1 VVRAELLKLAGLP
14 SVWVAVALSLFVP
27 PLVAL
32 LNSRAAASAPDTGFL
47 ELTVGVLGPLVLG
60 TVAAGS
66 EYRGGQIATSLVC
79 VPSRMRLLAAKTGAV
94 VLSVAVTA
102 AVSAVVTLAVAGVL
116 DGGSGPRIAGVV
128 VYWVLD
134 ALLAYG
140 ITLLTRSGVL
150 PLTALIVNSTVVSV
164 SFLLTKVTPLA
175 AYLPD
180 LAGAQMFIEPH
191 DVVADLTPVT
201 AGLVMVAWVA
211 VLLSI
216 AAYVFHRRDA

>member
-1 VVRAELLKLAGLP
+1 MRAELLKLAGLP
-14 SVWVAVALSLFVP
+14 SAWVAVALSLLLP
-27 PLVAL
+27 PLVVL
-32 LNSRAAASAPDTGFL
+32 LNSRTVANSPDTGFL

-79 VPSRMRLLAAKTGAV
+79 VPSRMRLLAAKTAAL

-102 AVSAVVTLAVAGVL
+102 VVSAVVTLAVAGVL
-116 DGGSGPRIAGVV
+116 GGGTGPRIAGVV
-128 VYWVLD
+128 VYWVLN

-150 PLTALIVNSTVVSV
+150 PLTLLIVNSTVVSV
-164 SFLLTKVTPLA
+164 SFLLTKLTPLA

-191 DVVADLTPVT
+191 DVGTDLTPVT
-201 AGLVMVAWVA
+201 AGLVMGAWVA
-211 VLLSI
+211 VLLGV

>member
-1 VVRAELLKLAGLP
+1 MRAELLKLAGLP
-14 SVWVAVALSLFVP
+14 SVWVAVALSLLLP
-27 PLVAL
+27 PVVVL
-32 LNSRAAASAPDTGFL
+32 LNARAASSPDTGFL
-47 ELTVGVLGPLVLG
+47 ELTAGVLGPLVLG

-79 VPSRMRLLAAKTGAV
+79 VPSRMRLLAAKTGAL

-102 AVSAVVTLAVAGVL
+102 AVGAVVTPAVAGVL
-116 DGGSGPRIAGVV
+116 TGGTGPRIAGVV

-150 PLTALIVNSTVVSV
+150 PLTVLIVNSTVVSV
-164 SFLLTKVTPLA
+164 SFLLTRLTPLA

-191 DVVADLTPVT
+191 DVGTDLTPVT
-201 AGLVMVAWVA
+201 AGLVMGAWVA
-211 VLLSI
+211 VLLGV

>member
-1 VVRAELLKLAGLP
+1 VRTELLKLAGLP
-14 SVWVAVALSLFVP
+14 AVWVAAALGLLLP
-27 PLVAL
+27 PLLVVLTGRTVA
-32 LNSRAAASAPDTGFL
+32 DTTDSGFV
-47 ELTVGVLGPLVLG
+47 ELTVGVLGALVLG

-79 VPSRMRLLAAKTGAV
+79 VPSRMRLLAAKAGAL
-94 VLSVAVTA
+94 VLWVAVTA

-116 DGGSGPRIAGVV
+116 TGGTGPRIAGVV

-150 PLTALIVNSTVVSV
+150 PLTVLIVNSTVVSV
-164 SFLLTKVTPLA
+164 SFLLTKLTPLA

-201 AGLVMVAWVA
+201 AGLVMGAWVA
-211 VLLSI
+211 VLLGV